1 LDLVRGRV
9 KLPSMLRLRAPHVVF
24 LLAVLLAASALRTA
38 ANPPAA
44 GPAVAPAP
52 AATAPVAPE
61 PPRTPAERWAK
72 ELAAFD
78 AADAATPPPAAP
90 IVFTGSSSIRLW
102 KDLDTD
108 FPGRRVLNR
117 GFGGSRL
124 DELVAL
130 YDRVI
135 LRYRPRQVVI
145 YSGANDINAGRTP
158 DAVLADLET
167 LVGLIRRDL
176 PDTRVV
182 FLSLAL
188 NPRRWEQ
195 RDRIR
200 EVNRRAEAL
209 LAKDPRS
216 RFLDVTS
223 AMVGADGLPKP
234 DIFVEDQLHMNRKG
248 YELWAPLVGA
258 VLVP

>member
-1 LDLVRGRV
+1 
-9 KLPSMLRLRAPHVVF
+9 MLCPRAPHVV
-24 LLAVLLAASALRTA
+24 LLLAALLTSSVLRTS
-38 ANPPAA
+38 ANPLSA
-44 GPAVAPAP
+44 GPAIAPTPTPVGAG
-52 AATAPVAPE
+52 AAAE

-72 ELAAFD
+72 ELAAFSAVD
-78 AADAATPPPAAP
+78 ATNPPPAAP

-102 KDLDTD
+102 RDLETD

-117 GFGGSRL
+117 GFGGSQL
-124 DELVAL
+124 HELVAL
-130 YDRVI
+130 YERVI

-145 YSGANDINAGRTP
+145 YSGANDINAGRSP
-158 DAVLADLET
+158 DAVLADLAT
-167 LVGLIRRDL
+167 LVARIRRDL
-176 PDTRVV
+176 PETRIV

-195 RDRIR
+195 RDRVL

-209 LAKDPRS
+209 LAQDPRN

-223 AMVGADGLPKP
+223 AMLGADGLPKP